1 MEKAIV
7 VYGSTTG
14 NTEQMASWI
23 TEMLAGLDYVV
34 AMKNVTDASPGEL
47 ADYDLILLGSSTWGE
62 GELQE
67 DFEPFYEQ
75 MDDIGLKGKKAAVFG
90 PGDSSYEL
98 FCKAVDMLEEKLSEL
113 EAEVVVEGLKV
124 DGDVGLVKDEIRDW
138 AKEVGEEA
146 GGKQ

>member
-23 TEMLAGLDYVV
+23 TEMLAGLGYVV
-34 AMKNVTDASPGEL
+34 TMKNVTDASPSEL

-75 MDDIGLKGKKAAVFG
+75 MDGISLKGKKAAVFG
-90 PGDSSYEL
+90 PGDSSYEQ
-98 FCKAVDMLEEKLSEL
+98 FCKAVDMLEEKLREL
-113 EAEVVVEGLKV
+113 EAVVVVEGLKV